1 MAKLNWI
8 AAQGATW
15 PDGQEIYSVYGIGTL
30 RVVHYRP
37 RTDTVWAGCWTGD
50 FAGLEA
56 ELPRVIDGCR
66 GVDRARAEYGAML
79 MYFLALRDA
88 MKA

>member
-1 MAKLNWI
+1 VLPD
-8 AAQGATW
+8 AQRRIV
-15 PDGQEIYSVYGIGTL
+15 DSGTL
-30 RVVHYRP
+30 MRSASSRLG
-37 RTDTVWAGCWTGD
+37 RWAGCWTGD